1 MLNGDLCK
9 RSAPRGAKSAGV
21 RATTALGLERIERLL
36 VQRAGPMI
44 PGQAKPSSSRLWH
57 IRRRPRITRI
67 RVSLSHPQ
75 HSRSE
80 FA

>member
-1 MLNGDLCK
+1 MLNGDLSK
-9 RSAPRGAKSAGV
+9 RSAPRAEVGRSALDTRPGA
-21 RATTALGLERIERLL
+21 RRIERVL

-44 PGQAKPSSSRLWH
+44 PAHSKPSSSRLWH

-75 HSRSE
+75 HSHSE